1 MVSLTTPRLTWFI
14 KSDPTNE
21 YNLPYYSELQN
32 FKPKITTGQLMSQQ
46 FKRVLVTGCT
56 GFLGRQVTNEFL
68 SRGYFVRGTTR
79 SKAETFESIKSDF
92 DAGDRFEVC
101 TTDLLSD
108 AGWPDAMEG
117 IDAVI
122 HTASPFSAQE
132 PKDEQVLIRPAR
144 EGTIRVLTHAYNA
157 GIRKFVITS
166 STAAISG
173 ATPTKKNQ
181 TYSHENWT
189 DLEQDV
195 SAYTK
200 SKTLAEKA
208 AWKFIEE
215 KTDARLTTVNPNVI
229 FGPLHSGSSGTSL
242 RIIESIISSSY
253 PGFPKI
259 SFAPV
264 DVRDVAWM
272 HAEALENE
280 HLVGE
285 RLMMSSSPI
294 TMPQIARILKSK
306 GWKVTTRTLP
316 NIVVRFM
323 SIFIKEARLITSGLG
338 KTSYYDCS
346 NTTEKTGWVTKSH
359 EEMILSAAESLK
371 DQ

>member
-1 MVSLTTPRLTWFI
+1 MMSGRHM
-14 KSDPTNE
+14 
-21 YNLPYYSELQN
+21 SESFQ
-32 FKPKITTGQLMSQQ
+32 
-46 FKRVLVTGCT
+46 RVLVTGCT
-56 GFLGRQVTNEFL
+56 GFLGRQVTSEFL

-79 SKAETFESIKSDF
+79 SPQETHEEIRRDF

-108 AGWPDAMEG
+108 EGWVNAMQE

-144 EGTIRVLTHAYNA
+144 EGTVRVLTHAYNA
-157 GIRKFVITS
+157 GIRRFVITS

-181 TYSHENWT
+181 TYTNEDWT

-215 KTDARLTTVNPNVI
+215 HPEAQLTTVNPNVI

-285 RLMMSSSPI
+285 RLMMSSTPI
-294 TMPQIARILKSK
+294 TMPHIARILKSK

-316 NIVVRFM
+316 NFVVRFM
-323 SIFIKEARLITSGLG
+323 ALFIKEARLITSGLG
-338 KTSYYDCS
+338 TTSYYDCS
-346 NTTEKTGWVTKSH
+346 NTTDKTGWKSKSH
-359 EEMILSAAESLK
+359 EEMIVSAAESLR

>member
-1 MVSLTTPRLTWFI
+1 MVSPTTPRLTWFI
-14 KSDPTNE
+14 KSNPTNE
-21 YNLPYYSELQN
+21 HNPAYYRELHN
-32 FKPKITTGQLMSQQ
+32 FKPKITTGQTMSKRFQ
-46 FKRVLVTGCT
+46 RVLVTGCT

-79 SKAETFESIKSDF
+79 SQSETHEAIKKDF
-92 DAGDRFEVC
+92 DSGERFEVI

-108 AGWPDAMEG
+108 NGWDKAMDG

-144 EGTIRVLTHAYNA
+144 EGTVRVLTHAYNA
-157 GIRKFVITS
+157 GIRRFVITS

-181 TYSHENWT
+181 TYTHEDWT
-189 DLEQDV
+189 DLEQNV

-215 KTDARLTTVNPNVI
+215 KTDAQLTTVNPNVI

-280 HLVGE
+280 HLIGE
-285 RLMMSSSPI
+285 RLMMSSTPI
-294 TMPQIARILKSK
+294 TMPQIARILKSR
-306 GWKVTTRTLP
+306 GWKVTTRSLP

-323 SIFIKEARLITSGLG
+323 ALFIKEARLITSGLG
-338 KTSYYDCS
+338 TTSYYDCS
-346 NTTEKTGWVTKSH
+346 NTIEKTGWVPKSH
-359 EEMILSAAESLK
+359 EEMVISAAESLK

>member
-1 MVSLTTPRLTWFI
+1 M
-14 KSDPTNE
+14 
-21 YNLPYYSELQN
+21 YMSEGFQ
-32 FKPKITTGQLMSQQ
+32 
-46 FKRVLVTGCT
+46 RVLVTGCT

-79 SKAETFESIKSDF
+79 SQPEKHDRIKKDF
-92 DAGDRFEVC
+92 NEHSRFEIC

-108 AGWPDAMEG
+108 DGWEAAMQG

-144 EGTIRVLTHAYNA
+144 EGTVRVLTHAYSA

-173 ATPTKKNQ
+173 ATPTKMNQ
-181 TYSHENWT
+181 TYTHENWT

-208 AWKFIEE
+208 AWNFIEE
-215 KTDARLTTVNPNVI
+215 NPDAQLTTVNPNVI
-229 FGPLHSGSSGTSL
+229 FGPLHSGTSGTSL
-242 RIIESIISSSY
+242 RIIESIISSAY

-280 HLVGE
+280 NLVGE
-285 RLMMSSSPI
+285 RLMMSSTPI
-294 TMPQIARILKSK
+294 TMPQIARILKTK

-316 NIVVRFM
+316 NFVVRFM
-323 SIFIKEARLITSGLG
+323 SLFIKEARLITSGLG

-346 NTTEKTGWVTKSH
+346 NTMEKTGWVSRSH
-359 EEMILSAAESLK
+359 EEMILSAANSLK
-371 DQ
+371 NQ

>member
-1 MVSLTTPRLTWFI
+1 
-14 KSDPTNE
+14 
-21 YNLPYYSELQN
+21 
-32 FKPKITTGQLMSQQ
+32 MSKQ
-46 FKRVLVTGCT
+46 FHRVLITGCT

-79 SKAETFESIKSDF
+79 SKAEAHEEIKNDF
-92 DAGDRFEVC
+92 NAGERFEVC
-101 TTDLLSD
+101 STDLLSD
-108 AGWPDAMEG
+108 DGWEGAMEG

-144 EGTIRVLTHAYNA
+144 EGTVRVLTHAYNA

-181 TYSHENWT
+181 TYTNEDWT

-200 SKTLAEKA
+200 SKTLAERA
-208 AWKFIEE
+208 AWKFIEQHPE
-215 KTDARLTTVNPNVI
+215 AQLTTVNPNVI

-242 RIIESIISSSY
+242 RIIESIISSRY

-280 HLVGE
+280 DLVGE
-285 RLMMSSSPI
+285 RLMMSSTPI
-294 TMPQIARILKSK
+294 TMPQIARILKAK

-316 NIVVRFM
+316 NFIVRFM
-323 SIFIKEARLITSGLG
+323 ALFIKEARLITSGLG
-338 KTSYYDCS
+338 TTSYYDCS
-346 NTTEKTGWVTKSH
+346 NTENKTGWVSKTH
-359 EEMILSAAESLK
+359 EEMIISAAESLSI
-371 DQ
+371 Q

>member
-1 MVSLTTPRLTWFI
+1 M
-14 KSDPTNE
+14 
-21 YNLPYYSELQN
+21 SEL
-32 FKPKITTGQLMSQQ
+32 

-56 GFLGRQVTNEFL
+56 GFLGRQVTSEFL

-79 SKAETFESIKSDF
+79 SKSEHYEEIMNDF
-92 DAGDRFEVC
+92 NAGDRFEIC

-108 AGWPDAMEG
+108 DEWMQAMEG

-144 EGTIRVLTHAYNA
+144 EGTVRVLTHAYNA

-181 TYSHENWT
+181 TYTHENWT
-189 DLEQDV
+189 DLQQDV

-208 AWKFIEE
+208 AWKFIEQHP
-215 KTDARLTTVNPNVI
+215 DAQLTTVNPNVI
-229 FGPLHSGSSGTSL
+229 FGPLHSGRSGTSL
-242 RIIESIISSSY
+242 RIIEAIISSSY

-259 SFAPV
+259 SFA
-264 DVRDVAWM
+264 
-272 HAEALENE
+272 H
-280 HLVGE
+280 
-285 RLMMSSSPI
+285 
-294 TMPQIARILKSK
+294 
-306 GWKVTTRTLP
+306 
-316 NIVVRFM
+316 
-323 SIFIKEARLITSGLG
+323 
-338 KTSYYDCS
+338 Y
-346 NTTEKTGWVTKSH
+346 
-359 EEMILSAAESLK
+359 
-371 DQ
+371 